1 MTFPS
6 PQFAITGANGYVGS
20 ILVRALQ
27 SHGNVVR
34 MIRHPSDEQDM
45 QWSLDSDSESV
56 AAELAR
62 RNVTHL
68 VHAAWDMT
76 VNDAGDIQRT
86 CVQGSARLLEAA
98 RLAGV
103 QQIIFISTI
112 SAFAGAR
119 SVYGQA
125 KLEVEQMVSMSG
137 GLVLRLG
144 LVYGRHGGGVFGNLR
159 QIAEKA
165 RIVPMIGDGSAMQ
178 YLLHEDTLA
187 DVVNRAI
194 AGEFVQAKE
203 PLTIAQPDGI
213 AFRTLLRHIASAQGR
228 HLILIPIPW
237 RVLYAGLKLAETA
250 GLKLKFRSDSVISF
264 VFQNPSPDFTALDSF
279 GIAPRCLQ
287 IVNPGT

>member
-1 MTFPS
+1 MTPPS

-27 SHGNVVR
+27 SHGDVVR
-34 MIRHPSDEQDM
+34 MVRHPSVAQDM
-45 QWSLDSDSESV
+45 QWSLDSDAESV

-68 VHAAWDMT
+68 VHAAWDMS
-76 VNDAGDIQRT
+76 VSDADDIDRT

-103 QQIIFISTI
+103 QHVIFISTI

-125 KLEVEQMVSMSG
+125 KLAVEQMIAKSG

-144 LVYGRHGGGVFGNLR
+144 LVYGGHGGGVYDNLK

-165 RIVPMIGDGSAMQ
+165 RIVPMIGDGSALQ

-194 AGEFVQAKE
+194 AGEFAQAKV

-213 AFRTLLRHIASAQGR
+213 AFRQLLRHIASAQGR
-228 HLILIPIPW
+228 HPILIPIPW
-237 RVLYAGLKLAETA
+237 RVLYAGLRLAEMV

-264 VFQNPSPDFTALDSF
+264 VFQNPSPDFTALDCF
-279 GIAPRCLQ
+279 GIAPRSLQ
-287 IVNPGT
+287 IANPGT